1 MAYIDTVLAKNPIQ
15 YCTLTGSSG
24 ATNLVGNTANDMT
37 SFTAGSSMPIVAGS
51 KIGSVTSDTV
61 PNPMGALV
69 SSGQSRS
76 YTIELWGKIKGNTF
90 SGDKSTAVNI
100 ISNQNGTCKIYA
112 ENSFIKFLIT
122 DTAGNTYIAWTNF
135 NDWNE
140 PFHLVAQYGLDGF
153 SVTVNAD
160 AGESIQIPNT
170 STIASTPVDTLTID
184 STYVFLSHYAV
195 YSRKLTIDEIN
206 SNYAAGNKSIDKQV
220 VTRSVGGNFYPLSKQ
235 QSTYPYIKTIGSQDF
250 ISGNLRNLILDKGG
264 VKCIEYP
271 SFKTRDNTGTEV
283 STSYGTG
290 LTIGSTQHAYIP
302 ASQTVNSTTGY
313 IGVQVPVTSA
323 TAQKILTIY
332 SKSYRK
338 SWCWYLDSSLVL
350 HLIVNTYDTD
360 ESVLSSTTYNYAT
373 AATARTSQKIWFIFD
388 SSGIKVSTWGTGL
401 VPTTNT
407 YNLCSGSDTI
417 AEQITV
423 DPTTE
428 ILLNTDESYS
438 GGGSAY
444 ISKAWFGNTTPTSWA
459 GVFADLELPENTT
472 CWYDFTSGSNRVNAK
487 TQGEW
492 TYTFNLGMDDA
503 YYGSF
508 IDYDLS
514 DDGLSSVWMSYNDGA
529 YSKCSQKSNFPVIPF
544 SGTFADPITNPSGPF
559 KIKAYLKT
567 DDIEVNRPEINYI
580 NMYLYADNTLQTTGS
595 IGPAIVSGSSV
606 IMKPVYKDPLQ
617 SGKKL
622 NCTFN
627 ASTGNI
633 QLPAVTDGG
642 HQTIEFTFSTEGTLA
657 ASSVLASSRNTLN
670 TLTNQLLINASRLVT
685 VSGPDWPNTTVY
697 LNGVAVGVGGQTA
710 LTDSINHVLIIGDRT
725 TDKALY
731 INSNY
736 DGTLYVSGTSKY
748 SSYGYVNSWDYA
760 LSTTNVAPDIISS
773 SLGLINQT
781 LTASDN
787 TMAIVENNSIRISV
801 LPW

>member
-1 MAYIDTVLAKNPIQ
+1 M
-15 YCTLTGSSG
+15 
-24 ATNLVGNTANDMT
+24 
-37 SFTAGSSMPIVAGS
+37 
-51 KIGSVTSDTV
+51 
-61 PNPMGALV
+61 
-69 SSGQSRS
+69 
-76 YTIELWGKIKGNTF
+76 
-90 SGDKSTAVNI
+90 
-100 ISNQNGTCKIYA
+100 
-112 ENSFIKFLIT
+112 
-122 DTAGNTYIAWTNF
+122 
-135 NDWNE
+135 
-140 PFHLVAQYGLDGF
+140 
-153 SVTVNAD
+153 
-160 AGESIQIPNT
+160 
-170 STIASTPVDTLTID
+170 
-184 STYVFLSHYAV
+184 
-195 YSRKLTIDEIN
+195 
-206 SNYAAGNKSIDKQV
+206 
-220 VTRSVGGNFYPLSKQ
+220 
-235 QSTYPYIKTIGSQDF
+235 
-250 ISGNLRNLILDKGG
+250 
-264 VKCIEYP
+264 
-271 SFKTRDNTGTEV
+271 
-283 STSYGTG
+283 
-290 LTIGSTQHAYIP
+290 
-302 ASQTVNSTTGY
+302 
-313 IGVQVPVTSA
+313 
-323 TAQKILTIY
+323 
-332 SKSYRK
+332 
-338 SWCWYLDSSLVL
+338 L

-417 AEQITV
+417 AEQITI

-544 SGTFADPITNPSGPF
+544 SGTFADPVTNPSGPF